1 MSADTKGIIIA
12 VINNKGG
19 TGKTTAAANIA
30 HALGLLKKNVLV
42 IDTDSQCNLTEI
54 FASGF
59 KPKNTLYEILDGTCE
74 DVSNAITLTEYENV
88 KCIPNTEETSMLEF
102 DLVKNKPESFT
113 VLRDNIAQ
121 YAKKNFDYT
130 IIDCPPNLGYFIISV
145 LMFADAVII
154 PCESGSTRS
163 IDGAQKAMKLIA
175 MDRTIK
181 GTDRRPRGSNVQ
193 WAKILL
199 NKMDMR
205 TILAKATIQMAHSV
219 AGEENVLKTYIP
231 INEVIKQADA
241 VKKTAI
247 RFSSGSAAGKA
258 FKALGKEI
266 HESFSAEV

>member
-1 MSADTKGIIIA
+1 MAKGSKGIIIA

-59 KPKNTLYEILDGTCE
+59 KPKNTLYEILDGTCP
-74 DVSNAITLTEYENV
+74 DISSAITLTEYENV

-113 VLRDNIAQ
+113 VLRDSIAE
-121 YAKKNFDYT
+121 YAKENFDYT

-175 MDRTIK
+175 MDRK
-181 GTDRRPRGSNVQ
+181 SRGNNIQ

-219 AGEENVLKTYIP
+219 AGEENVLKTFIP

>member
-1 MSADTKGIIIA
+1 MSKDSTGIIIA
-12 VINNKGG
+12 IINNKGG

-30 HALGLLKKNVLV
+30 HALGLLKKNVLI
-42 IDTDSQCNLTEI
+42 IDTDSECNLTKI

-59 KPKNTLYEILDGTCE
+59 KPKKTLYEILDGSCT
-74 DVSNAITLTEYENV
+74 DVSNAITMTEYENV
-88 KCIPNTEETSMLEF
+88 KCILNTEETSMLEY
-102 DLVKNKPESFT
+102 DLVKNKHEPFT
-113 VLRDNIAQ
+113 VLKNIIEK

-130 IIDCPPNLGYFIISV
+130 IIDCPPNFGYFIISV

-154 PCESGSTRS
+154 PCESGSTKS

-175 MDRTIK
+175 MDRK
-181 GTDRRPRGSNVQ
+181 SRGNNIQ

-205 TILAKATIQMAHSV
+205 TILANTTIQIAHSV
-219 AGEENVLKTYIP
+219 AGEQNVLKTFIP
-231 INEVIKQADA
+231 INEIIKQADA

-247 RFSSGSAAGKA
+247 RFSSGSAAGRA

-266 HESFSAEV
+266 HESFLSEV

>member
-1 MSADTKGIIIA
+1 MGTIIA
-12 VINNKGG
+12 IINNKGG

-30 HALGLLKKNVLV
+30 HALGLLKKSVLV

-59 KPKNTLYEILDGTCE
+59 KPKDTLYEILEGSCT
-74 DVSNAITLTEYENV
+74 DVSSAITLTEYENV

-113 VLRDNIAQ
+113 ILRDSIAE
-121 YAKKNFDYT
+121 YAKNNFDYT

-175 MDRTIK
+175 MDRK
-181 GTDRRPRGSNVQ
+181 SRGSNIQ

-219 AGEENVLKTYIP
+219 AGEENVLKTFIP

-241 VKKTAI
+241 VKKTTI

-266 HESFSAEV
+266 HEAFSPEV